1 MEILACSQVRVVGE
15 LLPQVVSF
23 LSHCLN
29 PKYYNTRFKAPESHQ
44 SDTPVT
50 CMLPWK
56 ITRVFKNKI
65 K

>member
-1 MEILACSQVRVVGE
+1 MENLSCSEVRVVGE

-23 LSHCLN
+23 MSHCLK
-29 PKYYNTRFKAPESHQ
+29 PKYYNTRFKAPEFHQ

-50 CMLPWK
+50 CMLPRK